1 MGEYLPG
8 NLRERLRE
16 LREAHGY
23 KTRQALAEVL
33 GVNKSTYG
41 RFESGKTKT
50 VNSEMLIKLAKLYNV
65 TTDYILGISD
75 VPEQTYYDIGA
86 LGLSVQSAKNL
97 LSNRANRTAVDR
109 LLRNEKFLTATQYI
123 GSYFDN
129 AFENAVMKGNSLYD
143 FSFDLTTGYIKEGKI
158 PLDKDISDLRKTLKE
173 SKVQPE
179 PYQLTRIQN
188 QITAAVKEIKR
199 QLSSEDTDYSG
210 QTLDSEIIKSVE
222 EEINKLGDLSRYS
235 YEEKKSFV
243 IEAVKTAVRQKSDYS
258 EEMAERVD
266 KTIEIML
273 GSIIDVWKKD

>member
-23 KTRQALAEVL
+23 KTRQELAEVL

-41 RFESGKTKT
+41 RFESGETKT
-50 VNSEMLIKLAKLYNV
+50 VSSEMLIKLAKLYNV
-65 TTDYILGISD
+65 TTDYILGLSD

-86 LGLSVQSAKNL
+86 LGLSVQSATNL
-97 LSNRANRTAVDR
+97 LNNKANRTAVDR

-123 GSYFDN
+123 GTYFDN
-129 AFENAVMKGNSLYD
+129 TFEDVVMKGNSLYD
-143 FSFDLTTGYIKEGKI
+143 FSFDLTTDYLKTGKI
-158 PLDKDISDLRKTLKE
+158 PRDKDINDLRKTLKE
-173 SKVQPE
+173 NKVQPE

-188 QITAAVKEIKR
+188 QVMAAVKEIKR
-199 QLSSEDTDYSG
+199 QLSAEGTDLTDR
-210 QTLDSEIIKSVE
+210 QLDAEVLKNVKDEID
-222 EEINKLGDLSRYS
+222 KLGDLSQYS
-235 YEEKKSFV
+235 YEEKKQFV
-243 IEAVKTAVRQKSDYS
+243 IEAVKTAVKQKSDYS
-258 EEMAERVD
+258 EEIAERVD